1 MHDNV
6 FSIIPQ
12 IELDVISSYF
22 SGVSN
27 SGLNIYY
34 ENTYISPDATPP
46 SIDIA
51 VARVILKTIQNT
63 LPQWASVSAN
73 YEVSLNREEIK
84 RIPQSKHKLELN
96 LAPKLICC
104 INWADSGPG
113 FSWPEAYHITYIPDF
128 KKYIVTSSRDGDD
141 VYGCADHAIGWGELI
156 EGELEVAKRCVQ
168 NHWSSLNWEQERWAY
183 VFDEGIINSK
193 IAMEWADEI
202 WG

>member
-1 MHDNV
+1 MHNNV
-6 FSIIPQ
+6 FSLIPQ

-22 SGVSN
+22 SGISN
-27 SGLNIYY
+27 SGFNTYY

-46 SIDIA
+46 EIDIV
-51 VARVILKTIQNT
+51 VARVILKSIQNT
-63 LPQWASVSAN
+63 LPQWASVSAD

-96 LAPKLICC
+96 FSPKLICC

-156 EGELEVAKRCVQ
+156 EGELEIAKRCVLD
-168 NHWSSLNWEQERWAY
+168 HWSSLNWEQERWAY
-183 VFDEGIINSK
+183 VFDEGIIDSK
-193 IAMEWADEI
+193 IATEWANEI

>member
-156 EGELEVAKRCVQ
+156 QGEFEVAKRCVQ

>member
-6 FSIIPQ
+6 ISLIPQ

-27 SGLNIYY
+27 SGFNTYCENI
-34 ENTYISPDATPP
+34 YISPDATPP
-46 SIDIA
+46 EIDIA
-51 VARVILKTIQNT
+51 VARVILKSIQNT
-63 LPQWASVSAN
+63 LPQWASVSAD
-73 YEVSLNREEIK
+73 YEVSLNRDEIK
-84 RIPQSKHKLELN
+84 RIPQSRHKRELN
-96 LAPKLICC
+96 LSPKLICC

-113 FSWPEAYHITYIPDF
+113 FSWPEAYHITYIPDY

-193 IAMEWADEI
+193 TATEWANEI